1 MSADP
6 SNDEPALDEHV
17 AAFEALIDRVRA
29 DGPAAIEAF
38 RSRVLARCE
47 QIVARAPGEPVDE
60 KPLPER
66 FGIIG
71 DSKAMHDV
79 FTRLE
84 KIVQS
89 PYPVLVTGESGTGK
103 ELVAKALHEC
113 GPRKAKP
120 FVSENC
126 AAIPETL
133 LESILFG
140 HAKGAFT
147 GAHKDSPGHFV
158 SADSG
163 TLFLDEIGEM
173 PLSMQSKLLRVIQ
186 EGEVRPVGSSKT
198 RKVDVRLVA
207 ATNRKLEDRVREG
220 AFREDLFY
228 RLNVLELRLPA
239 LRERDEDILY
249 IAEFFLRRARKDL
262 GRPLRLSDDAKAAL
276 LAHSWPGNV
285 RELENEVRRAA
296 ALAREDE
303 IDRSGFTLDMQ

>member
-1 MSADP
+1 MADDTP
-6 SNDEPALDEHV
+6 SDETALREHV
-17 AAFEALIDRVRA
+17 ADFEALLDRVA
-29 DGPAAIEAF
+29 SEGHASLEAF

-47 QIVARAPGEPVDE
+47 ALAEREPGQPVE
-60 KPLPER
+60 ERVLPER
-66 FGIIG
+66 YGIIG
-71 DSKAMHDV
+71 DSSAMHDV

-103 ELVAKALHEC
+103 ELIAKALHER
-113 GPRKAKP
+113 GPRKSQA

-158 SADSG
+158 SADKG

-173 PLSMQSKLLRVIQ
+173 PMSMQSKLLRVIQ

-198 RKVDVRLVA
+198 RQVDVRLVA

-220 AFREDLFY
+220 AFREDLYY

-239 LRERDEDILY
+239 LRERGEDILH
-249 IAEFFLRRARKDL
+249 IAEFFLRRARRDL
-262 GRPLRLSDDAKAAL
+262 DRPLRLSEDAKAAM

-296 ALAREDE
+296 ALARDDV
-303 IDRSGFTLDMQ
+303 IDRSGFTLEGS